1 MPPPP
6 LAWGRKMI
14 RSLPLDLSGEDR
26 SRSARSGEGP
36 RIPVRPP
43 CPHPACCARRPLP
56 QGARVS
62 FFVPATPPR
71 PSHAITA
78 ESESGEA
85 DPDPGSSNN
94 FAGRSHQRPPGWIAL
109 PFTDPLL
116 YPPPLAGEEGGGA
129 PTTNKEKREA
139 ERRQT
144 RSQRPHPAGR
154 GARPAGRA
162 RLSAFHR
169 GACGG
174 DRTPPLNSSHALPA
188 TVLGRC
194 GRYPL
199 PAVMQCSELLADRS
213 SCRSGVFTQSR
224 PGVAVTSRHPREPHS
239 LHRSASPATSL
250 TRARCRH
257 LS

>member
-1 MPPPP
+1 MPSPGVLRPPTSP
-6 LAWGRKMI
+6 AR
-14 RSLPLDLSGEDR
+14 GEGKLLR
-26 SRSARSGEGP
+26 SRKRL
-36 RIPVRPP
+36 R
-43 CPHPACCARRPLP
+43 
-56 QGARVS
+56 ARVM
-62 FFVPATPPR
+62 
-71 PSHAITA
+71 PSRQ
-78 ESESGEA
+78 EA
-85 DPDPGSSNN
+85 KAAKPIQTRALSDNS
-94 FAGRSHQRPPGWIAL
+94 AGRSHQRPPGWIAL

-169 GACGG
+169 GASGG

-250 TRARCRH
+250 TRARFRL